1 MNVQRDVLLLV
12 ALAAVAA
19 TPALG
24 QTTAPAVAP
33 AKSPVAAP
41 SSDVSEMFTG
51 IWWHPSLPSFEPL
64 ATGPKPV
71 TNTRRF
77 RGASDYN
84 NLIGDHTNPILKPW
98 AAEVVK
104 KYGEISLSGA
114 VAPNPANQCWPEPL
128 PFIYKNFGLQ
138 MLQKPNEITL
148 IYEQDHEFRKIRM
161 NQKHPEKVKP
171 SFSGDSVGHWEGDT
185 LVVETVGIKVD
196 RPYAMIDLFGTP
208 YTDKL
213 RVVERY
219 RMVDYE
225 VAKDGLERGLKENWH
240 PPGPSAALNR
250 NYRGKHLQ
258 IHVTVEDEGAF
269 TMPWSATLTYMRGVV
284 PWPETVCAENRFE
297 FGGKDAHVPTAAK
310 PDF

>member
-1 MNVQRDVLLLV
+1 MNAQRDFLLSVIV
-12 ALAAVAA
+12 AAAVA
-19 TPALG
+19 TPAFA
-24 QTTAPAVAP
+24 QTAAPAAGP
-33 AKSPVAAP
+33 TKSAAATA
-41 SSDVSEMFTG
+41 DVSEMFTG

-64 ATGPKPV
+64 ASGPQPV
-71 TNTRRF
+71 TNKTRF

-84 NLIGDHTNPILKPW
+84 NLVGDHTNPILKPW
-98 AAEVVK
+98 AADVVK
-104 KYGEISLSGA
+104 KYGDVSLSGT
-114 VAPNPANQCWPEPL
+114 VAPNPANQCWPEPV

-138 MLQKPNEITL
+138 MLQKPDEITL

-161 NQKHPEKVKP
+161 NQPHPAQPKP
-171 SFSGDSVGHWEGDT
+171 SFYGDSVGHWEGDT
-185 LVVETVGIKVD
+185 LVVDTVGIKVD

-213 RVVERY
+213 HVVERY
-219 RMVDYE
+219 RLVDYD
-225 VAKDGLERGLKENWH
+225 VAKDGIDRGLKENWH
-240 PPGPSAALNR
+240 PPGPMAAVDR

-269 TMPWSATLTYMRGVV
+269 TMPWSATLTYRRGTV

-297 FGGKDAHVPTAAK
+297 FGGHETDVPTAQK